1 MPDKTEKIIS
11 SEVKYTGKIVSVRID
26 DVILSDG
33 KEHFREVV
41 EHPGGVVII
50 PVLNNN
56 QVMMVRQWRH
66 PVGEELLEFPA
77 GKLDKEGE
85 KPLDAAKR
93 ELEEETGFKA
103 NSWEYLGFIYTT
115 PGFCNEK
122 LHLYRAWN
130 LVASEIMPDYG
141 EIIEKIIID
150 IDEAKNMAKTGKIVD
165 AKTIIGLSLIA

>member
-1 MPDKTEKIIS
+1 MSNKKEKILF
-11 SEVKYTGKIVSVRID
+11 SEVKYTGKIVGVRVD

-50 PVLNNN
+50 PVLNDN
-56 QVMMVRQWRH
+56 QVVMVRQWRH

-77 GKLDKEGE
+77 GKLDKADE

-115 PGFCNEK
+115 PGFCDEK
-122 LHLYRAWN
+122 LYLYKAWN
-130 LVASEIMPDYG
+130 LVVSEMMPDYG
-141 EIIEKIIID
+141 EIIEKTIID
-150 IDEAKNMAKTGKIVD
+150 IDEVRNMIKIGKITD
-165 AKTIIGLSLIA
+165 AKTIVGLSLIS